1 MKRSGVAVAALALA
15 AAAAVS
21 LPNASVVAAFPAS
34 SSSASLPSPF
44 QAATASDPTN
54 SSPCPLVNALANH
67 GILAK
72 HNLTA
77 LAITKAAM
85 TVGADIAISSIFGVG
100 AEALTSNTTIG
111 INPIVLDLVQV
122 GKHNGIEHD
131 ASLSRS
137 DAGLGDPFHLNK
149 TLYAQLKSFVSDPA
163 KKYLSFDDLADYRLA
178 READSKA
185 RNPAFKFG
193 LQQQFLA
200 YAESSLLLLL
210 LADPADADNRVR
222 IDWMDVLFQEERLPF
237 DLGWKIRPLNIV
249 EILAKSLQM
258 RVRNGFEA
266 VVGGLGLE
274 PEWA

>member
-1 MKRSGVAVAALALA
+1 MKCTAAAAAAALALSA
-15 AAAAVS
+15 AA
-21 LPNASVVAAFPAS
+21 VAAFP
-34 SSSASLPSPF
+34 SASPSFSASQIPSPF
-44 QAATASDPTN
+44 QPATASDPTN
-54 SSPCPLVNALANH
+54 ASPCPLVNALANH
-67 GILAK
+67 GVLAR

-85 TVGADIAISSIFGVG
+85 TVGADVAISSIFGVG

-111 INPIVLDLVQV
+111 INPIVLDLVQL

-131 ASLSRS
+131 ASLSRA

-149 TLYAQLKSFVSDPA
+149 TLYAQLKSFISDPS
-163 KKYLSFDDLADYRLA
+163 KQYLSFDNLADYRLA

-210 LADPADADNRVR
+210 LADPADADKRARV
-222 IDWMDVLFQEERLPF
+222 DWMDVLFLEERLPF